1 MVTILYTEGNGFTRI
16 ARILSKIFNRK
27 FCYQLIIKWIKKM
40 HKILLFKKE
49 PDKIYNEC
57 KILEMNELCTYVKKN
72 LKMVKKQSKFG
83 LPMCALKK

>member
-1 MVTILYTEGNGFTRI
+1 MQKKLLKLEI
-16 ARILSKIFNRK
+16 KFN
-27 FCYQLIIKWIKKM
+27 
-40 HKILLFKKE
+40 KE

>member
-1 MVTILYTEGNGFTRI
+1 
-16 ARILSKIFNRK
+16 
-27 FCYQLIIKWIKKM
+27 M
-40 HKILLFKKE
+40 HKILLLNKE

-83 LPMCALKK
+83 LPICALKK

>member
-1 MVTILYTEGNGFTRI
+1 MQKKLLKLE
-16 ARILSKIFNRK
+16 
-27 FCYQLIIKWIKKM
+27 IK
-40 HKILLFKKE
+40 LNKE

-83 LPMCALKK
+83 LPICALKK